1 MIRADLNHFLCSSEN
16 RHNCRV
22 FNLVHVCLLPAVI
35 WFVRLC
41 GSELASVWLLIAFCA
56 DLAILSCGQFSQIT
70 VSLFPFSHDF

>member
-1 MIRADLNHFLCSSEN
+1 MIHADLNHFPCGSEN
-16 RHNCRV
+16 RRNCCV
-22 FNLVHVCLLPAVI
+22 FNFVHVCLLPALI

-41 GSELASVWLLIAFCA
+41 RSELTSMPLLIAFCA